1 MGGLG
6 RNRAGGLPRRPL
18 LLVLLAFIGIMGI
31 DGINSYA
38 TLLPGV
44 PHLYEPQN
52 WLRLVTGTLN
62 GLALAALIYPVLN
75 QTLWRDWEDRAVL
88 GRFRE
93 LGLMLALSAVV
104 VGLVLTGNVAILV
117 PLALLS
123 VVGVMALLVA
133 LNTTVLLLTIRREN
147 QATNWV
153 GALTPLLAGFTMTI
167 IEIGLIDLVR
177 FSIFHTWSGFGV
189 LN

>member
-1 MGGLG
+1 MLG
-6 RNRAGGLPRRPL
+6 
-18 LLVLLAFIGIMGI
+18 
-31 DGINSYA
+31 S
-38 TLLPGV
+38 
-44 PHLYEPQN
+44 
-52 WLRLVTGTLN
+52 
-62 GLALAALIYPVLN
+62 
-75 QTLWRDWEDRAVL
+75 
-88 GRFRE
+88 FRE

-123 VVGVMALLVA
+123 VVGVLALLVA

-147 QATNWV
+147 RATNWL

-167 IEIGLIDLVR
+167 VEIGLIDLVR